1 MISLTKRPNFFQ
13 PARGME
19 PIKQRALP
27 PAPPSSCQQHP
38 EHPLDLFCVTCD
50 AQICAE
56 CLTGSPTHRRH
67 MIDSLRVI
75 QDESTQR
82 MESVAGTFRA
92 LALANDENSRML
104 QSVRSF
110 ESDLLG
116 QIGRLVLNAQEYV
129 AGIHQ
134 KVAQQEVSWKSY
146 LEKHAAE
153 MVPGGSAEGGGPPS
167 LAVVKKEDCPN
178 EKQRYFV
185 EIVFEDLFDLKW
197 FLFHSPIIPV
207 IDMRQSAVNLKSDA
221 PCNVVISYEYG
232 ITWNMQ
238 FTPQQDSHCEL
249 TISCRTAEE
258 CPQFEGNFQ
267 LRLDVIRPEDQS
279 VFTIRKSLKGLTMR
293 RFFVIPTPT
302 MIDTTELENKGFL
315 SKEGK
320 MTVRVGIGPED
331 AQTERHCLLTEQKLL
346 QQRIDTLQEQLKRSN
361 FTIGTLSVADYFAE
375 TDGQFHSKPVLT
387 PNGSR
392 WTLRLKLNQGGN
404 NSNRTHVGVQIVKCG
419 PNSTK
424 HEFFVELVHG
434 TRAGISLRL
443 AGSGLVD
450 AVEEP
455 RFIEKKRLEEEFLV
469 DGKRL
474 EMGFGVREWV
484 DD

>member
-1 MISLTKRPNFFQ
+1 
-13 PARGME
+13 ME

-38 EHPLDLFCVTCD
+38 DNPLDLFCVTCD

-56 CLTGSPTHRRH
+56 CLTQSPTHRRH

-134 KVAQQEVSWKSY
+134 KVAQQEVGWKSY

-153 MVPGGSAEGGGPPS
+153 MVPGGLVEGCCGPPS
-167 LAVVKKEDCPN
+167 LAVVKKEDCPK
-178 EKQRYFV
+178 EKQR
-185 EIVFEDLFDLKW
+185 
-197 FLFHSPIIPV
+197 PIIPV

-221 PCNVVISYEYG
+221 LCNVVISYEYG

-315 SKEGK
+315 TKEGK

-346 QQRIDTLQEQLKRSN
+346 QQRIDALQDQLKRSN
-361 FTIGTLSVADYFAE
+361 FTIGTLSIADYFAE

-484 DD
+484 ED

>member
-1 MISLTKRPNFFQ
+1 
-13 PARGME
+13 ME

-27 PAPPSSCQQHP
+27 SVPPSSCQQHP

-178 EKQRYFV
+178 EKQR
-185 EIVFEDLFDLKW
+185 
-197 FLFHSPIIPV
+197 PIIPV

-346 QQRIDTLQEQLKRSN
+346 QQRIDALQEQLKRSN